1 MMVMIIMVMMIMK
14 MMVVM
19 MTHYDIKERYDGGML
34 FQRSKNGMEKTHS
47 VKGMNMLMIM
57 LTMMMAMMTMMT
69 MRMTMPTMAI
79 RLCVRMDDQRSIS
92 DQKVVKLRRLS

>member
-1 MMVMIIMVMMIMK
+1 MIMMVMMIMK

-34 FQRSKNGMEKTHS
+34 FQRSKNGMKKTHS

-69 MRMTMPTMAI
+69 MPTMAI
-79 RLCVRMDDQRSIS
+79 RLCVRMDYQRSN
-92 DQKVVKLRRLS
+92 

>member
-1 MMVMIIMVMMIMK
+1 MIMMVMMIMK

-34 FQRSKNGMEKTHS
+34 FQRKKNGMEQAHS
-47 VKGMNMLMIM
+47 MKGINMLMIV

-69 MRMTMPTMAI
+69 MKMTMPTMVI
-79 RLCVRMDDQRSIS
+79 RLCVRIYDQSSNS
-92 DQKVVKLRRLS
+92 DQKVVILRRLS